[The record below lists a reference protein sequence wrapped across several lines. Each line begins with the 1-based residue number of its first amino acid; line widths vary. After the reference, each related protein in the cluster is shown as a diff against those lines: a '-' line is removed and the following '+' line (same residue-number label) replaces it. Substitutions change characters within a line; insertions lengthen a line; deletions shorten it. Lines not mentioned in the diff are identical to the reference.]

1 MVAGAFAK
9 PFAFNVFAYVIVGT
23 NCSKHV
29 FSKAEFVPKNIT
41 LIVHTLRMILV
52 KKILY
57 KTSLRTLL
65 AHHNIG
71 LTLFNALYLTV
82 NNNVIFLRLLPFLNE

>member
-29 FSKAEFVPKNIT
+29 LSKAEFVPKKQKT
-41 LIVHTLRMILV
+41 L
-52 KKILY
+52 
-57 KTSLRTLL
+57 
-65 AHHNIG
+65 
-71 LTLFNALYLTV
+71 
-82 NNNVIFLRLLPFLNE
+82 

>member
-29 FSKAEFVPKNIT
+29 LSKAEFVPKNKT
-41 LIVHTLRMILV
+41 LKIQILRI
-52 KKILY
+52 I
-57 KTSLRTLL
+57 
-65 AHHNIG
+65 
-71 LTLFNALYLTV
+71 
-82 NNNVIFLRLLPFLNE
+82 

>member
-29 FSKAEFVPKNIT
+29 LSKAEFVPKKQKPYNSDIYNNLSDKDFIQGFFT
-41 LIVHTLRMILV
+41 HTLSTLQH
-52 KKILY
+52 KIDL
-57 KTSLRTLL
+57 
-65 AHHNIG
+65 I
-71 LTLFNALYLTV
+71 
-82 NNNVIFLRLLPFLNE
+82 